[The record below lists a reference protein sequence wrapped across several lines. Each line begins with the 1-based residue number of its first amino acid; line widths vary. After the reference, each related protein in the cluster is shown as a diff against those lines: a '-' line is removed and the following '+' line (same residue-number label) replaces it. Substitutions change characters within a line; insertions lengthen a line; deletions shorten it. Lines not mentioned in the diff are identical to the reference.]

1 MPLEHSY
8 NVSGALLQYFWGF
21 LTMLLRR
28 RSMAEEHRKQ
38 TRQIRTT
45 NKNHPKRVDL
55 GGNLF

>member
-38 TRQIRTT
+38 TRHIRTT
-45 NKNHPKRVDL
+45 NKKSP
-55 GGNLF
+55 

>member
-1 MPLEHSY
+1 MLLGHSY

-28 RSMAEEHRKQ
+28 RSMAEEHRKL

-45 NKNHPKRVDL
+45 NKKSP
-55 GGNLF
+55 

>member
-1 MPLEHSY
+1 MFLRLSY
-8 NVSGALLQYFWGF
+8 NVSGAFLQCLWGV
-21 LTMLLRR
+21 LTMLLGS